1 MVDKASSEPPRFHG
15 SAGIW
20 SERNQKEVQLLAARP
35 SGLPML
41 EQSPGAEALPVRDGA
56 ELGTGVCTGK
66 GRGNQPSVKLACL
79 VTPPSK
85 SMDDGDDA
93 AGYRAKVKQSEGR
106 MPDDGDESRKS
117 TGRVSMDVTIDGVSE
132 PSVDGLVCRKH

>member
-1 MVDKASSEPPRFHG
+1 
-15 SAGIW
+15 
-20 SERNQKEVQLLAARP
+20 
-35 SGLPML
+35 ML
-41 EQSPGAEALPVRDGA
+41 EQSPGAEALPVRDGV
-56 ELGTGVCTGK
+56 ELGTGVCTAK